1 MDVTIISREA
11 FNKPKWSHAMHSIT
25 AYVANNI
32 ASSTADIANNI
43 ASSTADIT
51 NNIASSTYASSY

>member
-1 MDVTIISREA
+1 
-11 FNKPKWSHAMHSIT
+11 MHSIT

-43 ASSTADIT
+43 ASTADIT
-51 NNIASSTYASSY
+51 NNIASNTYASSY